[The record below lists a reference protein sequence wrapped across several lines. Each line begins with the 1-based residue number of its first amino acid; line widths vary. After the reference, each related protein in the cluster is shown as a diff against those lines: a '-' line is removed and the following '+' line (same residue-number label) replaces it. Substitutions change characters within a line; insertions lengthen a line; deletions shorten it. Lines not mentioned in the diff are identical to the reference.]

1 MRKIFTLILAF
12 TFIFGGLANAQ
23 QLKSI
28 AKAKASVNAVANT
41 NAEIGAFKM
50 NGEKPAEKPAT
61 GKQVKLNSLL
71 GSGAKATTVYSEDFT
86 GGMGGWTVVGLGD
99 GSWSVKDESNAGGT
113 APELMLEWVSGS
125 DFDGQSYC
133 MSPVINTTGYTTLAL
148 EFKQWFRN
156 YQGSSVL
163 GVYTTIDDGA
173 TWEEVWSETVSA
185 NFVEVK
191 NLLITNA
198 HVGNANFRIAFGFNG
213 NTFDIWEWAIDDILL
228 VEPDAHDLAIVAINL
243 NTFVESGSTVTPQVT
258 IRNMGISNEATWS
271 LTLTDGDAYTSTK
284 SDILINIGDNLV
296 VDMDDWTPADGQY
309 TLTATLTLTDDANTS
324 NNTLT
329 ATVDVIEFSTAFAW
343 NAHHDGG
350 VGVTGTGPINVV
362 LQSGVMTQIAVDNSD
377 FIAAADYVG
386 LEIYGIRYA
395 DGVPC
400 PLVKIDPVTGVVTNI
415 GGGAVDLVGFTYDV
429 TTETAYVID
438 FNGMLGTI
446 NLETGEVTNIGGDY
460 TSVIGLA
467 CDTSGNLIAI
477 SLADHIASIDKT
489 TGTSTIIGNLGVN
502 INYAQDICYDRDN
515 NILYGALYTDQG
527 AIYII
532 NTTTGAA
539 TLVSEVIDELTGFA
553 IPYTLVGPQVVLLT
567 PEADAVDVALDA
579 EVSVTFDV
587 DITAVDLT
595 GITIT
600 PDLGN
605 VVPTVNNAVLTIAHD
620 DFAYNTTYTVLVP
633 AGAVSDGVNAI
644 TNPITWSF
652 RTELDAS
659 ACNAPINFVV
669 SEIQEYQATVT
680 WTATIGLGSSWKV
693 VYGEPGFNPDSEGAD
708 ITVDV
713 ATATLSPLAH
723 NTNYEVYVQA
733 DCGSSEYSEWVGPIS
748 FKTLLDC
755 GLAITNYPYVESFEE
770 VDGSGNP
777 YCWTIKDNDASG
789 DSWKQRTS
797 AGDSEPYEGD
807 YMMTSKWINSTTAN
821 DDWLISPQ
829 FDITSD
835 NLKVDFYARSASS
848 YSLFESFNV
857 LVSKDGTDISDF
869 TITLDNI
876 VDHSTTWENHKY
888 VLSEYGIN
896 QGDKIYVAIQHVST
910 DRLYLVVDLF
920 RVLEMSNATEVL
932 TYTIPNQVG
941 GTVIDEASKTI
952 EVTMP
957 YGTDATNLVA
967 TFTLSEYATA
977 KIGEEVQESGITG
990 NNFTNPVVYTIIAED
1005 GTTQDWTVNVTVELN
1020 SEANILTYSL
1030 PNQIQSI
1037 ITDSYAATGS
1047 TIDVTMH
1054 YGIELTEDL
1063 IAEFTLSDGASAKV
1077 GTEDQESTVTP
1088 NNFASPVVY
1097 TVTAEDGTTKEW
1109 TVNVT
1114 VSPTASSE
1122 AEIFSYSIPD
1132 QVSSNINSTEG
1143 TITVTMPYGTEVTA
1157 LVADFT
1163 LSYGATAKVDTEDQ
1177 QTSIT
1182 PNNFTDTI
1190 IYKVTAQDGETYKD
1204 WNVVVIIAPNTAAE
1218 ITAYSFEEQHSPA
1231 VIDNDNHKVTIE
1243 VNAGTNLNGL
1253 VATFTLSDGA
1263 SAEIDGTEQLSG
1275 VTPNNFT
1282 DSVTYTV
1289 TAEAG
1294 NTQDWIV
1301 IVSVAVGIEDVE
1313 SSALTI
1319 YPNPNNGNF
1328 TLDFTNING
1337 KVNYQ
1342 IFDTKGSII
1351 ISDDFVAN
1359 GNAIKEVS
1367 LNLVPGVYFVKLVT
1381 ETQSLVEKLVVE

>member
-1 MRKIFTLILAF
+1 MYICILNLIIINLNFITMRKIFTLILAF

-343 NAHHDGG
+343 NAYHEGG
-350 VGVTGTGPINVV
+350 LNATGEGPVNIV
-362 LQSGVMTQIAVDNSD
+362 LQSGVMTQIAVDDSD

-467 CDTSGNLIAI
+467 CDVNGNLIAI
-477 SLADHIASIDKT
+477 SLSDHIASIDKT

-502 INYAQDICYDRDN
+502 ISYAQDICYDRDN

-553 IPYTLVGPQVVLLT
+553 IPYTLVGPQVVSLT
-567 PEADAVDVALDA
+567 PEVNAIDVAIDA
-579 EVSVTFDV
+579 AVSVTFDV
-587 DITAVDLT
+587 NLTEVDLA

-600 PDLGN
+600 PDPGN
-605 VVPTVNNAVLTIAHD
+605 VSASVNNAVLTIAHD
-620 DFAYNTTYTVLVP
+620 DFTYNTTYTVLVP
-633 AGAVSDGVNAI
+633 AGAVSDGI
-644 TNPITWSF
+644 TPTTGLVTWSF
-652 RTELDAS
+652 KTMLDPAL
-659 ACNAPINFVV
+659 CNTPTNLVV
-669 SEIQEYQATVT
+669 SNVLENEATVT
-680 WTATIGLGSSWKV
+680 WTEVGAGTQWRVKYGAT
-693 VYGEPGFNPDSEGAD
+693 GFNPETEGEEKV
-708 ITVDV
+708 VDV
-713 ATATLSPLAH
+713 QTATLTELTG
-723 NTNYEVYVQA
+723 NTTYEVYVQA
-733 DCGSSEYSEWVGPIS
+733 LCPGDATSDWAGPAS
-748 FKTLLDC
+748 FTTAC
-755 GLAITNYPYVESFEE
+755 AAITTLPYLEEFEGAFPIE
-770 VDGSGNP
+770 
-777 YCWTIKDNDASG
+777 CWTFVNNHADPTSNWHIDNDPDTG
-789 DSWKQRTS
+789 DPALNILWS
-797 AGDSEPYEGD
+797 DEN
-807 YMMTSKWINSTTAN
+807 MMDEWA
-821 DDWLISPQ
+821 ISPV
-829 FDITSD
+829 FD
-835 NLKVDFYARSASS
+835 L
-848 YSLFESFNV
+848 
-857 LVSKDGTDISDF
+857 
-869 TITLDNI
+869 
-876 VDHSTTWENHKY
+876 
-888 VLSEYGIN
+888 
-896 QGDKIYVAIQHVST
+896 
-910 DRLYLVVDLF
+910 
-920 RVLEMSNATEVL
+920 
-932 TYTIPNQVG
+932 
-941 GTVIDEASKTI
+941 
-952 EVTMP
+952 
-957 YGTDATNLVA
+957 
-967 TFTLSEYATA
+967 
-977 KIGEEVQESGITG
+977 SGITG
-990 NNFTNPVVYTIIAED
+990 EIALTFDFLMSYEYQVDPTNGADVMVKVTTD
-1005 GTTQDWTVNVTVELN
+1005 NGTTWTKIWQEEDYGTFENWTWYTATLPFSTYVGESNVKFAFHYLGNDGAQVMIDNVELDYATSVNDNVT
-1020 SEANILTYSL
+1020 
-1030 PNQIQSI
+1030 
-1037 ITDSYAATGS
+1037 
-1047 TIDVTMH
+1047 
-1054 YGIELTEDL
+1054 
-1063 IAEFTLSDGASAKV
+1063 
-1077 GTEDQESTVTP
+1077 
-1088 NNFASPVVY
+1088 
-1097 TVTAEDGTTKEW
+1097 
-1109 TVNVT
+1109 
-1114 VSPTASSE
+1114 
-1122 AEIFSYSIPD
+1122 
-1132 QVSSNINSTEG
+1132 
-1143 TITVTMPYGTEVTA
+1143 
-1157 LVADFT
+1157 
-1163 LSYGATAKVDTEDQ
+1163 
-1177 QTSIT
+1177 
-1182 PNNFTDTI
+1182 
-1190 IYKVTAQDGETYKD
+1190 
-1204 WNVVVIIAPNTAAE
+1204 
-1218 ITAYSFEEQHSPA
+1218 
-1231 VIDNDNHKVTIE
+1231 
-1243 VNAGTNLNGL
+1243 NL
-1253 VATFTLSDGA
+1253 
-1263 SAEIDGTEQLSG
+1263 
-1275 VTPNNFT
+1275 
-1282 DSVTYTV
+1282 
-1289 TAEAG
+1289 
-1294 NTQDWIV
+1294 
-1301 IVSVAVGIEDVE
+1301 VSV
-1313 SSALTI
+1313 
-1319 YPNPNNGNF
+1319 YPNPSNGIVNVQVSETSVITIVDLAGRVVATYNANANETLSF
-1328 TLDFTNING
+1328 T
-1337 KVNYQ
+1337 Q
-1342 IFDTKGSII
+1342 
-1351 ISDDFVAN
+1351 A
-1359 GNAIKEVS
+1359 A
-1367 LNLVPGVYFVKLVT
+1367 GVYVVK
-1381 ETQSLVEKLVVE
+1381 VESNGQVSNHKLIIQ

>member
-343 NAHHDGG
+343 NAYHEGG
-350 VGVTGTGPINVV
+350 LNATGEGPVNIV
-362 LQSGVMTQIAVDNSD
+362 LQSGVMTQIAVDDSD

-467 CDTSGNLIAI
+467 CDVNGNLIAI
-477 SLADHIASIDKT
+477 SLSDHIASIDKT

-502 INYAQDICYDRDN
+502 ISYAQDICYDRDN

-553 IPYTLVGPQVVLLT
+553 IPYTLVGPQVVSLT
-567 PEADAVDVALDA
+567 PEVNAIDVAIDA
-579 EVSVTFDV
+579 AVSVTFDV
-587 DITAVDLT
+587 NLTEVDLA

-600 PDLGN
+600 PDPGN
-605 VVPTVNNAVLTIAHD
+605 VSASINNAVLTIAHD

-633 AGAVSDGVNAI
+633 AGAVSDGVDA
-644 TNPITWSF
+644 TTHPITWSF
-652 RTELDAS
+652 KTMLDPA
-659 ACNAPINFVV
+659 ACNTPTNLVV
-669 SEIQEYQATVT
+669 SNIQETEATVAWT
-680 WTATIGLGSSWKV
+680 ETGAGTQWRVKYGATGFDPDTEGLEKVVDVQTATITELTG
-693 VYGEPGFNPDSEGAD
+693 
-708 ITVDV
+708 
-713 ATATLSPLAH
+713 
-723 NTNYEVYVQA
+723 NTTYEVYVQA
-733 DCGSSEYSEWVGPIS
+733 ICPGDETSGWAGPASFTTDCGIATSLDEGFEDAVPPLCWITFQAGAGTKTWQQNTSVYLEGVASAAASWESSGGENQQWLVTGRITVPTSHNLTFYARDYLSSEYNSVLRIMISTDADPNNTGAYTQLLELAESDVNSSSFTKFDVNLSSYAGQDVFIAFVMVDNNGDRWYLDVVKLEPRVPVVVSLTPEADAVDVALDAAVSVTFDVDITAVDLTGITITPDPGNVSASVNNAVLTIAHDDFTYNTTYTVLVPAGAVSDGITPTTGLVTWS
-748 FKTLLDC
+748 FKTMLDPALC
-755 GLAITNYPYVESFEE
+755 NTP
-770 VDGSGNP
+770 
-777 YCWTIKDNDASG
+777 
-789 DSWKQRTS
+789 
-797 AGDSEPYEGD
+797 
-807 YMMTSKWINSTTAN
+807 
-821 DDWLISPQ
+821 
-829 FDITSD
+829 
-835 NLKVDFYARSASS
+835 
-848 YSLFESFNV
+848 
-857 LVSKDGTDISDF
+857 
-869 TITLDNI
+869 
-876 VDHSTTWENHKY
+876 
-888 VLSEYGIN
+888 
-896 QGDKIYVAIQHVST
+896 
-910 DRLYLVVDLF
+910 
-920 RVLEMSNATEVL
+920 
-932 TYTIPNQVG
+932 
-941 GTVIDEASKTI
+941 
-952 EVTMP
+952 
-957 YGTDATNLVA
+957 TNLVVSNVLENEA
-967 TFTLSEYATA
+967 TVTWTEVGAGTQWRVKYGATGFNPETE
-977 KIGEEVQESGITG
+977 GEEVVVNEQTATITELTANTTYEVYVQALCPGDATSDWAGPASFTTACAAITTLPYLEEFEGAFPIECWTFVNNHADPTSNWHIDNDPDTGDPALNILWSDENMMDEWAISPVFDLSGITG
-990 NNFTNPVVYTIIAED
+990 EIALTFDFLMSYEYQVDPTNGADVMVKVTTD
-1005 GTTQDWTVNVTVELN
+1005 NGTTWTKIWQEEDYGTFENWTWYTATLPFSTYVGESNVKFAFHYLGNDGAQVMIDNVELDYATSVNDNVT
-1020 SEANILTYSL
+1020 
-1030 PNQIQSI
+1030 
-1037 ITDSYAATGS
+1037 
-1047 TIDVTMH
+1047 
-1054 YGIELTEDL
+1054 
-1063 IAEFTLSDGASAKV
+1063 
-1077 GTEDQESTVTP
+1077 
-1088 NNFASPVVY
+1088 
-1097 TVTAEDGTTKEW
+1097 
-1109 TVNVT
+1109 
-1114 VSPTASSE
+1114 
-1122 AEIFSYSIPD
+1122 
-1132 QVSSNINSTEG
+1132 
-1143 TITVTMPYGTEVTA
+1143 
-1157 LVADFT
+1157 
-1163 LSYGATAKVDTEDQ
+1163 
-1177 QTSIT
+1177 
-1182 PNNFTDTI
+1182 
-1190 IYKVTAQDGETYKD
+1190 
-1204 WNVVVIIAPNTAAE
+1204 
-1218 ITAYSFEEQHSPA
+1218 
-1231 VIDNDNHKVTIE
+1231 
-1243 VNAGTNLNGL
+1243 NL
-1253 VATFTLSDGA
+1253 
-1263 SAEIDGTEQLSG
+1263 
-1275 VTPNNFT
+1275 
-1282 DSVTYTV
+1282 
-1289 TAEAG
+1289 
-1294 NTQDWIV
+1294 
-1301 IVSVAVGIEDVE
+1301 VSV
-1313 SSALTI
+1313 
-1319 YPNPNNGNF
+1319 YPNPSNGIVNVQVSETSVITIVDLAGRVVATYNANANETLSF
-1328 TLDFTNING
+1328 T
-1337 KVNYQ
+1337 Q
-1342 IFDTKGSII
+1342 
-1351 ISDDFVAN
+1351 A
-1359 GNAIKEVS
+1359 A
-1367 LNLVPGVYFVKLVT
+1367 GVYVVK
-1381 ETQSLVEKLVVE
+1381 VESNGQVSNHKLIIQ

>member
-1 MRKIFTLILAF
+1 MYICILNLIIINLNFITMRKIFTLILAF

-156 YQGSSVL
+156 FQGSSVL

-343 NAHHDGG
+343 NAYHEGG
-350 VGVTGTGPINVV
+350 LNATGEGPVNIV
-362 LQSGVMTQIAVDNSD
+362 LQTGIMTQIAEDDSD
-377 FIAAADYVG
+377 FIMAADYVG

-477 SLADHIASIDKT
+477 SLEDHIASIDKT

-567 PEADAVDVALDA
+567 PEANAVGVALNA

-587 DITAVDLT
+587 DLTAVDLT

-600 PDLGN
+600 PDPGN
-605 VVPTVNNAVLTIAHD
+605 VSASVNNAVLTIAHD
-620 DFAYNTTYTVLVP
+620 NFNYNTEYTVLVP
-633 AGAVSDGVNAI
+633 AGAVSDG
-644 TNPITWSF
+644 TDPTTHPITWSF
-652 RTELDAS
+652 KTVLDPT
-659 ACNAPINFVV
+659 ACNEPTGIVF
-669 SEIQEYQATVT
+669 SDIQAEQATVAWT
-680 WTATIGLGSSWKV
+680 ETGAGTSWRVKYGATGFDPDTEGEEVVVNEQTATITEL
-693 VYGEPGFNPDSEGAD
+693 
-708 ITVDV
+708 
-713 ATATLSPLAH
+713 TA
-723 NTNYEVYVQA
+723 NTTYEVYVQA
-733 DCGSSEYSEWVGPIS
+733 LCGTDETSGWSGSAI
-748 FKTLLDC
+748 FATAC
-755 GLAITNYPYVESFEE
+755 GAITTLPYLEEFEGAFPTE
-770 VDGSGNP
+770 
-777 YCWTIKDNDASG
+777 CWTFVNNHADPTSNWHIDNYQDTG
-789 DSWKQRTS
+789 DPALNILWS
-797 AGDSEPYEGD
+797 DEN
-807 YMMTSKWINSTTAN
+807 MMDEWA
-821 DDWLISPQ
+821 ISPV
-829 FDITSD
+829 FD
-835 NLKVDFYARSASS
+835 L
-848 YSLFESFNV
+848 
-857 LVSKDGTDISDF
+857 
-869 TITLDNI
+869 
-876 VDHSTTWENHKY
+876 
-888 VLSEYGIN
+888 
-896 QGDKIYVAIQHVST
+896 
-910 DRLYLVVDLF
+910 
-920 RVLEMSNATEVL
+920 
-932 TYTIPNQVG
+932 
-941 GTVIDEASKTI
+941 
-952 EVTMP
+952 
-957 YGTDATNLVA
+957 
-967 TFTLSEYATA
+967 
-977 KIGEEVQESGITG
+977 SGITG
-990 NNFTNPVVYTIIAED
+990 EIALTFDFLMSYYYQVDPTNGADVMVKVTTD
-1005 GTTQDWTVNVTVELN
+1005 NGTTWTKIWQEEDYGTFENWTWYTATLPFSTYVGESNVKFAFHYLGNDGAQVMIDNVELDYATSVNDNVT
-1020 SEANILTYSL
+1020 
-1030 PNQIQSI
+1030 
-1037 ITDSYAATGS
+1037 
-1047 TIDVTMH
+1047 
-1054 YGIELTEDL
+1054 
-1063 IAEFTLSDGASAKV
+1063 
-1077 GTEDQESTVTP
+1077 
-1088 NNFASPVVY
+1088 
-1097 TVTAEDGTTKEW
+1097 
-1109 TVNVT
+1109 
-1114 VSPTASSE
+1114 
-1122 AEIFSYSIPD
+1122 
-1132 QVSSNINSTEG
+1132 
-1143 TITVTMPYGTEVTA
+1143 
-1157 LVADFT
+1157 
-1163 LSYGATAKVDTEDQ
+1163 
-1177 QTSIT
+1177 
-1182 PNNFTDTI
+1182 
-1190 IYKVTAQDGETYKD
+1190 
-1204 WNVVVIIAPNTAAE
+1204 
-1218 ITAYSFEEQHSPA
+1218 
-1231 VIDNDNHKVTIE
+1231 
-1243 VNAGTNLNGL
+1243 NL
-1253 VATFTLSDGA
+1253 
-1263 SAEIDGTEQLSG
+1263 
-1275 VTPNNFT
+1275 
-1282 DSVTYTV
+1282 
-1289 TAEAG
+1289 
-1294 NTQDWIV
+1294 
-1301 IVSVAVGIEDVE
+1301 VSV
-1313 SSALTI
+1313 
-1319 YPNPNNGNF
+1319 YPNPSNGIVNVQVSETSVITIVDLAGRVVATYNANANETLSF
-1328 TLDFTNING
+1328 T
-1337 KVNYQ
+1337 Q
-1342 IFDTKGSII
+1342 
-1351 ISDDFVAN
+1351 A
-1359 GNAIKEVS
+1359 A
-1367 LNLVPGVYFVKLVT
+1367 GVYVVK
-1381 ETQSLVEKLVVE
+1381 VESNGQVSNHKLIIQ